1 MKRYAIV
8 LARASIAALT
18 LSASLLISAN
28 GLEVEDGF
36 SVVRAVPPVYPPLAR
51 AADVSG
57 EVIVETIID
66 VQGAVTSA
74 SASQGN
80 KLLSMAAEKAAS
92 KWRFNALEGK
102 EKERKVR
109 LTFQF
114 TLIPSNKGTPD
125 DLGVIFWP
133 PFKVEVRD
141 SRYRV
146 N

>member
-1 MKRYAIV
+1 MKICGIGIRGA
-8 LARASIAALT
+8 LIAALT
-18 LSASLLISAN
+18 LSASPLISAE
-28 GLEVEDGF
+28 GFAVEDSV

-57 EVIVETIID
+57 EVIVEVMVD
-66 VQGAVTSA
+66 AQGAVTSA
-74 SASQGN
+74 NAALGN
-80 KLLSMAAEKAAS
+80 KLLNMAAEKAAS
-92 KWRFNALEGK
+92 KWRFNALDGK
-102 EKERKVR
+102 ERERKVR

-125 DLGVIFWP
+125 DLGAIFWP

>member
-1 MKRYAIV
+1 MKIYGIGFG
-8 LARASIAALT
+8 RAFIAALT
-18 LSASLLISAN
+18 LSASLLLNAN
-28 GLEVEDGF
+28 GFEGEGSV
-36 SVVRAVPPVYPPLAR
+36 SVVRAVPPVYPAR

-66 VQGAVTSA
+66 VQGVVTSVNA
-74 SASQGN
+74 VQGHN
-80 KLLSMAAEKAAS
+80 VLNVAAEKAAS
-92 KWRFNALEGK
+92 KWRFNALDGK

-141 SRYRV
+141 ARYRV